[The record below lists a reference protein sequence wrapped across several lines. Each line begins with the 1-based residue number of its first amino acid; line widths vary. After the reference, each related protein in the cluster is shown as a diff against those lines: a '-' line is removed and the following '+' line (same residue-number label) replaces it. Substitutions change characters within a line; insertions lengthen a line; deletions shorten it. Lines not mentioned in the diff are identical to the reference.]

1 MVPRPA
7 SDGQSTISCV
17 AKSLGAVI
25 VGRGPELDLL
35 DWIPDGVVI
44 CDARGRIVFANRS
57 AEEMT
62 GYTLKELSGSP
73 IELLVPA
80 QLRSRHKG
88 HRRDFLAGR
97 TDNSPMGR
105 ADHDFR
111 VRRKDGTE
119 LFADIALGAIKTD
132 EGKRTIAVMR
142 DITERRRLESALE
155 HQALHDSLTGLPNR
169 TLFYDR
175 LNQALLSARRE
186 RKEVALAMLDLD
198 GFKDVNDAFGH
209 AAGDELLK
217 QWAGRLSSG
226 LRASDTAARIGGD
239 EFAWILPRVA
249 GGQAVERMA
258 RRRLRVLLE
267 PFAIGRRSV
276 ELGVSAG
283 IALFPDDGRDADT
296 LMRHAD
302 SAMYAAKRQGGGLAV
317 YSSRKRHDV

>member
-1 MVPRPA
+1 
-7 SDGQSTISCV
+7 V
-17 AKSLGAVI
+17 ARSRGFVAE
-25 VGRGPELDLL
+25 GPGPELDLL
-35 DWIPDGVVI
+35 NSIPDGVVV
-44 CDARGRIVFANRS
+44 CDGRGRIVFANRS
-57 AEEMT
+57 AEDMT
-62 GYTLKELSGSP
+62 GYRRKELSGRA

-80 QLRSRHKG
+80 RLRSLHRG
-88 HRRDFLAGR
+88 HRRDYYAGR
-97 TDNSPMGR
+97 ADPRPMGR

-111 VRRKDGTE
+111 VRRKDGSE
-119 LFADIALGAIKTD
+119 LFADISLGSIKTV
-132 EGKRTIAVMR
+132 EGNQTIAVIR
-142 DITERRRLESALE
+142 DMTERRRLESALE

-175 LNQALLSARRE
+175 LNQSLLSARRE

-209 AAGDELLK
+209 AAGDQLLK

-249 GGQAVERMA
+249 GSQAVERMA

-267 PFAIGRRSV
+267 PFKVDRRSI
-276 ELGVSAG
+276 EIGVSAG
-283 IALFPDDGRDADT
+283 IALYPDDGRDADT

-302 SAMYAAKRQGGGLAV
+302 SAMYTAKRQGGGLA
-317 YSSRKRHDV
+317 YYPARKRHAG

>member
-1 MVPRPA
+1 MP
-7 SDGQSTISCV
+7 
-17 AKSLGAVI
+17 KSRGAVAENL
-25 VGRGPELDLL
+25 GPALDML

-44 CDARGRIVFANRS
+44 CDGRGRIVFANKS

-62 GYTLKELSGSP
+62 GYMRKELSGNP

-80 QLRSRHKG
+80 RLRSPHKG
-88 HRRDFLAGR
+88 HRADFYAGR
-97 TDNSPMGR
+97 SDHRPMGR

-111 VRRKDGTE
+111 VRRKDGSE
-119 LFADIALGAIKTD
+119 LFADIAIGTMKTD
-132 EGKRTIAVMR
+132 EGNQTIAVIR

-175 LNQALLSARRE
+175 LNQSLLSARRE
-186 RKEVALAMLDLD
+186 RKEVALGMLDLD

-226 LRASDTAARIGGD
+226 LRATDTAARIGGD

-249 GGQAVERMA
+249 GRQAVERMA

-267 PFAIGRRSV
+267 PFAIDKRSV
-276 ELGVSAG
+276 EIGVSAG
-283 IALFPDDGRDADT
+283 IALYPDDGRDADT

-302 SAMYAAKRQGGGLAV
+302 SAMYAAKRHGGGLVFYPA
-317 YSSRKRHDV
+317 RKRHDG